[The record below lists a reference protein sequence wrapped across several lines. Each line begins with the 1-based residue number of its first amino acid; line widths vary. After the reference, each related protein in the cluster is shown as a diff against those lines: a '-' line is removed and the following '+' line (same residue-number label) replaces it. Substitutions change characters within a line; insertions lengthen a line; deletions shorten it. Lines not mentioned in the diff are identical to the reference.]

1 MAATASHHV
10 LRGVEDVVN
19 FIDGRTS
26 IRGRAGVIWWLALAG
41 LFLDALSNSALSAG
55 LGPMTR
61 DLHLSPPQVALLTSM
76 ASWVA
81 IFFNP
86 IGGWLA
92 DRYGRLIPIVAA
104 KALYVMGTLLA
115 CFAPS
120 YELVVIGRFFVGAAY
135 GMDFAIAMA
144 LLGEVT
150 PKKLSARINTWQGIW
165 YTAVTINLLLALVFF
180 NAGVGDAI
188 WRYSIGATAVVAVL
202 LFILQ
207 LVFLVE
213 SPTYLARR
221 GNLERAADS
230 MSRMYHQDFVAAPVE
245 DRTPIVNLANRGIR
259 NVALIFRGKYLPRT
273 VLAATV
279 QVGQALEYF
288 AVGWYLPIISLSI
301 FGQDFVQATLG
312 TIVFNLFG
320 ILGGF
325 MSPVI
330 GKKLGLRRASA
341 FGFSGVFV
349 MLLIMGFFFES
360 MPLALAFV
368 VPSLFILL
376 HSAGPGANGKSLST
390 LSFRSELRGSAN
402 GFIGAI
408 GGLGSA
414 LGLLIFPL
422 LKADIGL
429 GPTFLILSAVPLICA
444 IICFTIKWEPTMAGV
459 NVDDEPD
466 APGFDDAP
474 VQVAR

>member
-104 KALYVMGTLLA
+104 KALYVVGTLLA

-150 PKKLSARINTWQGIW
+150 
-165 YTAVTINLLLALVFF
+165 
-180 NAGVGDAI
+180 
-188 WRYSIGATAVVAVL
+188 
-202 LFILQ
+202 
-207 LVFLVE
+207 
-213 SPTYLARR
+213 
-221 GNLERAADS
+221 
-230 MSRMYHQDFVAAPVE
+230 H
-245 DRTPIVNLANRGIR
+245 
-259 NVALIFRGKYLPRT
+259 
-273 VLAATV
+273 
-279 QVGQALEYF
+279 
-288 AVGWYLPIISLSI
+288 
-301 FGQDFVQATLG
+301 
-312 TIVFNLFG
+312 
-320 ILGGF
+320 
-325 MSPVI
+325 
-330 GKKLGLRRASA
+330 
-341 FGFSGVFV
+341 
-349 MLLIMGFFFES
+349 
-360 MPLALAFV
+360 
-368 VPSLFILL
+368 
-376 HSAGPGANGKSLST
+376 
-390 LSFRSELRGSAN
+390 
-402 GFIGAI
+402 
-408 GGLGSA
+408 
-414 LGLLIFPL
+414 
-422 LKADIGL
+422 
-429 GPTFLILSAVPLICA
+429 
-444 IICFTIKWEPTMAGV
+444 
-459 NVDDEPD
+459 
-466 APGFDDAP
+466 
-474 VQVAR
+474 